1 MDLQFENILKFFDIF
16 SKKVLT
22 KEDRCGNITRSQ
34 TKERVKY
41 EKNEK
46 KFKKVLDKAE

>member
-1 MDLQFENILKFFDIF
+1 MTKNTNFFKKL

-22 KEDRCGNITRSQ
+22 KGKRCGNITGSQ